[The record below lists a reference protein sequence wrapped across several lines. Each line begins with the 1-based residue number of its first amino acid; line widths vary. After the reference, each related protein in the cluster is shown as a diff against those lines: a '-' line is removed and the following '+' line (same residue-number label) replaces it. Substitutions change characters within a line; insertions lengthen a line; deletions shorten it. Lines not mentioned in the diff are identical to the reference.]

1 MLETI
6 LTWSFWT
13 ALLASGVRMAMPLLY
28 AGLGE
33 MVSERSGVLNIG
45 MEGVMLCGAFF
56 SFAGAYYTG
65 SLTLGLLIG
74 MIGGSVISIILGLLC
89 VYGKQN
95 QTVSGLALNMLA
107 LGLTSFLYKLMTSSG
122 ERLQIAVLPKLP
134 IPLLS
139 DIPVIGEALFNH
151 DILAYI
157 AYLLVIAA
165 FILVRYTKLG
175 LSMTSIGENPMAAD
189 AAGVHVEKRQMIA
202 CLCNGILGGAGG
214 AYLVISQLGLF
225 NDNLTAGRGYIALA
239 AVILGRYSPS
249 GVLLASLLFGIANAV
264 EIRLQALGVHLPSQ
278 ALAML
283 PYIITLCALLL
294 TSGRNR
300 QPEAL
305 GTPYIRGG
313 R

>member
-1 MLETI
+1 MLDTI

-45 MEGVMLCGAFF
+45 MEGVILCGAFF

-65 SLTLGLLIG
+65 SLALGLLIG
-74 MIGGSVISIILGLLC
+74 MAGGAVISLIHGLLC
-89 VYGKQN
+89 VHGKQN

-107 LGLTSFLYKLMTSSG
+107 LGLTSFLYKLMFNSG
-122 ERLQIAVLPKLP
+122 ERMQIPVLPKVPL
-134 IPLLS
+134 PLLS
-139 DIPVIGEALFNH
+139 RIPLIGEALFNQ

-165 FILVRYTKLG
+165 FLLIRFTRFG
-175 LSMTSIGENPMAAD
+175 LSMTAIGENPMAAD
-189 AAGVHVEKRQMIA
+189 AAGIHVEKRQMLA
-202 CLCNGILGGAGG
+202 CLVNGLLGGAGG
-214 AYLVISQLGLF
+214 AYLIIAQLGLF

-239 AVILGRYSPS
+239 TVILGRYSPV
-249 GVLLASLLFGIANAV
+249 GVFLAALLFGIANAV
-264 EIRLQALGVHLPSQ
+264 EIRLQALGVHLPTQ

-283 PYIITLCALLL
+283 PYIITLFALLL
-294 TSGRNR
+294 TSGRSR
-300 QPEAL
+300 EPEAL
-305 GTPYIRGG
+305 AKPYIRGG